1 MAFSKS
7 NKFSPEDYAIA
18 EFAKAICHASRPKIL
33 RILARKS
40 PTKAL
45 SILKNHPISQPAVS
59 QHLEILRKAN
69 LVKCSEE
76 FPYTYYEL
84 NRETIEIMKK
94 MLKNFLKQ
102 LK

>member
-7 NKFSPEDYAIA
+7 KKFSPEDYAIA
-18 EFAKAICHASRPKIL
+18 EFAKAICHASRPTIL
-33 RILARKS
+33 RKLARKS

-69 LVKCSEE
+69 LVKCSEQ

-84 NRETIEIMKK
+84 NVDTIRMMKK
-94 MLKNFLKQ
+94 MLKNFLKEF
-102 LK
+102 K

>member
-7 NKFSPEDYAIA
+7 HKYSQEDHAIA
-18 EFAKAICHASRPKIL
+18 EFAKAIGHATRPTIL
-33 RILARKS
+33 RNLARKS

-69 LVKCSEE
+69 LVKCSEQ

-84 NRETIEIMKK
+84 NWETIQIMKK
-94 MLKNFLKQ
+94 MLKKFLKD

>member
-7 NKFSPEDYAIA
+7 NRYAKEDHALA
-18 EFAKAICHASRPKIL
+18 EFAKAIGHASRPTIL
-33 RILARKS
+33 RNLARKS

-45 SILKNHPISQPAVS
+45 SILKKHPISQPAVS

-69 LVKCSEE
+69 LVKCSEQ

-84 NRETIEIMKK
+84 NLETIRILKK
-94 MLKNFLKQ
+94 LLKQFLKEF
-102 LK
+102 K